1 MQMKTLSIQL
11 KKTASNTIETSSQ
24 VLFNGFSDNFM
35 KVSSGKSHLLMSG
48 TETTHANVDGS
59 MIKSSQ
65 KEILLAINLDS
76 ELKFKDHVNFMC
88 KKASQRLYTLGR
100 IAPFMDLK
108 QRRNM
113 KAFVE
118 SQFGYCPLIWTFHS
132 RGLNNKINRIHER
145 ALRIT
150 LKQIFNISGT
160 IRKRELCINTS

>member
-1 MQMKTLSIQL
+1 
-11 KKTASNTIETSSQ
+11 
-24 VLFNGFSDNFM
+24 
-35 KVSSGKSHLLMSG
+35 
-48 TETTHANVDGS
+48 

-88 KKASQRLYTLGR
+88 KKASQRLYALGR
-100 IAPFMDLK
+100 IAPFIDLK

-132 RGLNNKINRIHER
+132 RGLNNKMNRI
-145 ALRIT
+145 
-150 LKQIFNISGT
+150 
-160 IRKRELCINTS
+160 C